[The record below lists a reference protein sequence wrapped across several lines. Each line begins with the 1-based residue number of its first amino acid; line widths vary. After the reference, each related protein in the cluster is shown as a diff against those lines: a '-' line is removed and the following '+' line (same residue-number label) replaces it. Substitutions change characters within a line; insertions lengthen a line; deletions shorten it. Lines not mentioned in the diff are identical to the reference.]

1 MLLKTKG
8 ASLHIAVAAV
18 DQQEIHRFLD
28 SLVWPGDRGFRE
40 AEGDHLQIRVR
51 EHSIQIKP
59 HDAALDLIEH
69 SIASY

>member
-8 ASLHIAVAAV
+8 ASFHIAAAAV

-28 SLVWPGDRGFRE
+28 SLVCPGHGRFRE
-40 AEGDHLQIRVR
+40 AEGDHHQIRVR
-51 EHSIQIKP
+51 EYSIQIKP
-59 HDAALDLIEH
+59 HDAALDGIES